1 MTDVVP
7 EKRSL
12 VTYIASLSHFLT
24 PWLYKK
30 QLFYARPDASIQADI
45 WASDFGLNMLITK
58 QTTIK
63 EIISFCPEAVNFFND
78 LQMSCGSCFAVKFD
92 TLESGALMHGMDVND
107 LVTRLNQFISSSYI
121 RTELSSTSTELKK

>member
-1 MTDVVP
+1 M
-7 EKRSL
+7 L
-12 VTYIASLSHFLT
+12 VT
-24 PWLYKK
+24 K
-30 QLFYARPDASIQADI
+30 QMI
-45 WASDFGLNMLITK
+45 
-58 QTTIK
+58 IK
-63 EIISFCPEAVNFFND
+63 EVISFCPEAVNFFND